1 MRFTGKT
8 VLVTGAANGIG
19 RAAALQFAREGA
31 ALAVTDVDEE
41 ALETLR
47 GDLEAV
53 GAETLAVVCDVSDEA
68 AVHDVVSRILLHF
81 GKIDALINNA
91 GIYREAIPPEFVDSK
106 STQWRRKIEV
116 NVLGTMYMT
125 QAVLPDMLRRGYGRV
140 VNLASVAG
148 VYGIRKMV
156 DYSMTKGAIL
166 GFTKALAKEVAPK
179 GVTVNAVSPGSINVS
194 GKPEHDLPDYSF
206 LGRSGTPEECAAVIV
221 FLSSDE
227 ASYVSGQ
234 NWQVDGCRKMM

>member
-1 MRFTGKT
+1 MRFTGRT

-19 RAAALQFAREGA
+19 RAVAMQFAREGA
-31 ALAVTDVDEE
+31 SIAVTDVDKKN
-41 ALETLR
+41 LETLCR
-47 GDLEAV
+47 DLEAT
-53 GAETLAVVCDVSDEA
+53 GAETISVVCDVSDES
-68 AVHDVVSRILLHF
+68 AVHDAVSCILSRF

-91 GIYREAIPPEFVDSK
+91 GIYHEAVPTEFVDSK
-106 STQWRRKIEV
+106 SARWKRKIEV

-125 QAVLPDMLRRGYGRV
+125 QAVLPSMLRQGYGRI

-179 GVTVNAVSPGSINVS
+179 GVTVNAVSPGSINIS
-194 GKPEHDLPDYSF
+194 GKPEHELPDYSF
-206 LGRSGTPEECAAVIV
+206 LGRSGTPEECAAAIV
-221 FLSSDE
+221 FLSSDD

-234 NWQVDGCRKMM
+234 NWLVDGCRKMM

>member
-91 GIYREAIPPEFVDSK
+91 GDRK
-106 STQWRRKIEV
+106 S
-116 NVLGTMYMT
+116 
-125 QAVLPDMLRRGYGRV
+125 V
-140 VNLASVAG
+140 V
-148 VYGIRKMV
+148 
-156 DYSMTKGAIL
+156 
-166 GFTKALAKEVAPK
+166 
-179 GVTVNAVSPGSINVS
+179 
-194 GKPEHDLPDYSF
+194 
-206 LGRSGTPEECAAVIV
+206 
-221 FLSSDE
+221 
-227 ASYVSGQ
+227 
-234 NWQVDGCRKMM
+234 